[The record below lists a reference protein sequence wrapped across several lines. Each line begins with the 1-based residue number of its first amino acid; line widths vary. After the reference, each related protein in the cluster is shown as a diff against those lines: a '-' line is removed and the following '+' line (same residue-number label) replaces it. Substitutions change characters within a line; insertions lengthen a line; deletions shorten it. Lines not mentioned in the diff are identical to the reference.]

1 MIASA
6 IRIVEMIK
14 NAIFWNI
21 VLASVLML
29 QVGVVKILCEIFI

>member
-6 IRIVEMIK
+6 LRIVEMLK
-14 NAIFWNI
+14 NAIFWNV

-29 QVGVVKILCEIFI
+29 QVGFVKVMCELFI

>member
-6 IRIVEMIK
+6 LRIVEMLK
-14 NAIFWNI
+14 NAIFWNA

-29 QVGVVKILCEIFI
+29 QVGVVKVLCEIFI